1 MLQDK
6 VQKNCILTP
15 DIIKRKLRRIAL
27 QIAEEN
33 AGENAL
39 LIAGING
46 NGEVLASKLSDELQ
60 QLLNIQIS
68 MTTIRLNKREPI
80 EVSVVHKQDYTNK
93 VIIVVDDVSN
103 TGRTLLYALKPFLQ
117 SIPKKI
123 QTAVLV
129 ERSHKLYAV
138 QPDYV
143 GLSVSTTLQEHIS
156 VETEGDTILGAWL
169 H

>member
-1 MLQDK
+1 MFLIQ
-6 VQKNCILTP
+6 
-15 DIIKRKLRRIAL
+15 
-27 QIAEEN
+27 AEPC
-33 AGENAL
+33 
-39 LIAGING
+39 
-46 NGEVLASKLSDELQ
+46 S
-60 QLLNIQIS
+60 
-68 MTTIRLNKREPI
+68 
-80 EVSVVHKQDYTNK
+80 
-93 VIIVVDDVSN
+93 
-103 TGRTLLYALKPFLQ
+103 YALKPFLQ